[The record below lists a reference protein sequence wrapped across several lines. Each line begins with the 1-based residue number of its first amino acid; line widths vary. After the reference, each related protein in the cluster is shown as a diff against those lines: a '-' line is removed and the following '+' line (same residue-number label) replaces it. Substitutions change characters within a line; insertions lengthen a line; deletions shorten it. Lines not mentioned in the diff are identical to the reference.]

1 MLRIYITAALLDYCK
16 LHYDVT
22 ACGAAGGPSFRSA
35 QQGPR
40 TSSLRCYTTAY
51 YSTRL
56 LHLEDEE
63 LEALS
68 KTSDAP
74 VRLFKKRKSYT
85 SVLQLNYYIA
95 YHYVLE
101 Y

>member
-1 MLRIYITAALLDYCK
+1 MLRIYITTALLDYYK
-16 LHYDVT
+16 LQYDVT

-40 TSSLRCYTTAY
+40 TSSLRCYITAY

-68 KTSDAP
+68 KTSDAS
-74 VRLFKKRKSYT
+74 VRLLKKKETYT
-85 SVLQLNYYIA
+85 SVLPYI
-95 YHYVLE
+95 
-101 Y
+101 